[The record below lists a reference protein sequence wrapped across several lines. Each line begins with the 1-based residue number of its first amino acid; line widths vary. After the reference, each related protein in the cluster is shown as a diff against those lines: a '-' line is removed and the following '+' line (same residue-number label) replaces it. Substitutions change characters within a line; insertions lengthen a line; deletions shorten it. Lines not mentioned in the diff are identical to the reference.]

1 MGGLIHDLDG
11 SKSGGYA
18 KNKVWPLGIAYGED
32 LHYKGL
38 VNYVIIIHYWRG
50 VISTRI

>member
-18 KNKVWPLGIAYGED
+18 QNKGKLIGIAYEENS
-32 LHYKGL
+32 HYKRI
-38 VNYVIIIHYWRG
+38 VN
-50 VISTRI
+50 